1 MQFKL
6 SKVKHHQQFKLWYS
20 KIDVTVAFHV
30 LIVAVF
36 VSFLITCDQIDM
48 EASNNKYF
56 ALCLN
61 KYLLNEWNLVSTY
74 QFIDLIEKP
83 KSSSF
88 IFFKVQLRVSIFWE
102 FFPKIVAYYILHNTV
117 QYSVVPSYFL
127 HFYCYSTCG
136 PQTVSINIRDI
147 GMIRN
152 SHSWYHSQPI
162 GSESLYIFKSPEI
175 YMCIKF
181 WEVLI

>member
-20 KIDVTVAFHV
+20 KIDVTIAFHV

-61 KYLLNEWNLVSTY
+61 KYLLNE
-74 QFIDLIEKP
+74 
-83 KSSSF
+83 
-88 IFFKVQLRVSIFWE
+88 
-102 FFPKIVAYYILHNTV
+102 
-117 QYSVVPSYFL
+117 
-127 HFYCYSTCG
+127 
-136 PQTVSINIRDI
+136 
-147 GMIRN
+147 
-152 SHSWYHSQPI
+152 
-162 GSESLYIFKSPEI
+162 
-175 YMCIKF
+175 
-181 WEVLI
+181 